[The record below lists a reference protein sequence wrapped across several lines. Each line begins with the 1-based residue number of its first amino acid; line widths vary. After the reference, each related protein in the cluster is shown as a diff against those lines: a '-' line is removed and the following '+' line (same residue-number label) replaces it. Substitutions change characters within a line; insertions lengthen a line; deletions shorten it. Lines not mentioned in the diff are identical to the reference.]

1 MIAPEISFIA
11 SSVATA
17 GVMCNFSILKWTAST
32 TTIALSTTIP
42 IANTNANK
50 VIRFKENPKNCI
62 NKKVPISDTGTVN
75 AGIRVDLQS
84 CKKINTTKE
93 TNKKASNNVFNTTL
107 MEAFKKLDTS

>member
-1 MIAPEISFIA
+1 MAK
-11 SSVATA
+11 T
-17 GVMCNFSILKWTAST
+17 K
-32 TTIALSTTIP
+32 
-42 IANTNANK
+42 ANK

-75 AGIRVDLQS
+75 AGIRVDRQS

-107 MEAFKKLDTS
+107 MDAFKKLETS